1 MTTRTSS
8 AALASLR
15 VRFHRALDPRAR
27 PRGLSPVNRLLV
39 GLILLSAALAVVET
53 EPLIAKPFAGLLGVA
68 EWSFGVVF
76 TLEYLARLW
85 SAPEDDPTV
94 PAWRARLGFVMS
106 PAAVIDLASITAC
119 FAPTVYGGGLLRLF
133 RLIRILRLAKLGRM
147 TSAWQHLADAIRSRK
162 DELLLSMVAGLAL
175 MLVSATVLYMVEGT
189 VQPDKFGSIPRSLW
203 WSVAT
208 LTTIGYGDVFPITP
222 LGKIF
227 ASITALTSIGL
238 VAMPTG
244 ILAAAFSE
252 AVQEHRRALDRP
264 NLPPSGVSD

>member
-1 MTTRTSS
+1 MTIGTSRE
-8 AALASLR
+8 APVSLR
-15 VRFHRALDPRAR
+15 FRFHEALDPRAR
-27 PRGLSPVNRLLV
+27 PRGLSPLNRLLV
-39 GLILLSAALAVVET
+39 GLILLSAAVAVVET

-68 EWSFGVVF
+68 EWSFGLMF

-85 SAPEDDPTV
+85 SAPEDDLTV
-94 PAWRARLGFVMS
+94 PAWSARLGFATS
-106 PAAVIDLASITAC
+106 PAAIIDLVSIAAC
-119 FAPTVYGGGLLRLF
+119 FAPAVYGGGLLRLF

-147 TSAWQHLADAIRSRK
+147 TSAWQHLAEAVRSRK
-162 DELLLSMVAGLAL
+162 DELLLSLVAGLAL

-189 VQPDKFGSIPRSLW
+189 VQPDKFGSIPRALW

-222 LGKIF
+222 MGKVF

-252 AVQEHRRALDRP
+252 AVQENRRALERSE
-264 NLPPSGVSD
+264 LPRA

>member
-1 MTTRTSS
+1 MTIRT
-8 AALASLR
+8 ASETPPTLR
-15 VRFHRALDPRAR
+15 FRFHEALDPRTR
-27 PRGLSPVNRLLV
+27 SRGLSPLNRLLV
-39 GLILLSAALAVVET
+39 GLILLSAAVAVVET

-68 EWSFGVVF
+68 EWAFGVVF

-85 SAPEDDPTV
+85 SAPEDDQTV
-94 PAWRARLGFVMS
+94 PAWRARLGFVVS
-106 PAAVIDLASITAC
+106 PAAIVDLASIAAC

-133 RLIRILRLAKLGRM
+133 RLVRILRLAKLGRM
-147 TSAWQHLADAIRSRK
+147 TSAWQHLAEAVRSRK
-162 DELLLSMVAGLAL
+162 DELLLSLVAGLAL
-175 MLVSATVLYMVEGT
+175 MLVSATVLYMVEGP
-189 VQPDKFGSIPRSLW
+189 VQPEKFGSIPRALW

-222 LGKIF
+222 VGKVF

-252 AVQEHRRALDRP
+252 ALQEHRRALERSE
-264 NLPPSGVSD
+264 LPPG